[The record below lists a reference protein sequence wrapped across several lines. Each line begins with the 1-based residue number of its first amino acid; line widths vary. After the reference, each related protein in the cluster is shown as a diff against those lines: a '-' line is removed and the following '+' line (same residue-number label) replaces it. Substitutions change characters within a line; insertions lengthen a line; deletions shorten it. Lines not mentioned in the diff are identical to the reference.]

1 MNHKCC
7 SPDTTCL
14 CTKTHNDPPQA
25 LTDLSIDEDVEENQE
40 DKRNDTVDKQVE
52 VNKINLEV
60 ERVKSQRG
68 WGNLLN
74 LKIVCD
80 KIFKIMMLFIAKL
93 SPSFKFNL
101 RLS

>member
-1 MNHKCC
+1 M
-7 SPDTTCL
+7 
-14 CTKTHNDPPQA
+14 
-25 LTDLSIDEDVEENQE
+25 
-40 DKRNDTVDKQVE
+40 DKQVE

-80 KIFKIMMLFIAKL
+80 KISKIMM
-93 SPSFKFNL
+93 
-101 RLS
+101 